1 MALWEKGKASGQ
13 PGAWGSGK
21 EQCWRRELE
30 SLQSKVLSKGVGLSV
45 IYTQEVS
52 VGRTEG

>member
-1 MALWEKGKASGQ
+1 MWEKGKASGQ